1 MELYHLRTFAAV
13 ARAGHLT
20 RAAERLFI
28 SQPAV
33 SAHIKALEED
43 LGVALF
49 TRSAKGMA
57 LTREGQDLLPRAEA
71 ILAQAEELRQAA
83 RILSQEVRGEL
94 RLALH
99 TDPQFLRILPLL
111 DLLRATHPALEL
123 HLHQNMSRAITE
135 DVRAGRLDGGFA
147 YLSAPPEGDLCGL
160 RLAATELF
168 VVAPPAWR
176 ERIAPLTWDDLAAEP
191 WVWFTDGCSY
201 TRLHADRLAA
211 FSRSIR
217 KVAMTDYEETLRTLV
232 SSGAGLS
239 LMRQDE
245 AERCRDAGQVCV
257 WGGSGLLLEVYFL
270 YRRDSEPD
278 PAIRAVLAA
287 LRQTWGLTAGGCA

>member
-1 MELYHLRTFAAV
+1 MELHHLRTFVAV

-43 LGVALF
+43 LGLALF
-49 TRSAKGMA
+49 ARTPKGMT
-57 LTREGQDLLPRAEA
+57 LTREGRELLPLAES
-71 ILAQAEELRQAA
+71 ILQKSEELRRSA
-83 RILSQEVRGEL
+83 RTLSQEVRGEL
-94 RLALH
+94 RIALH
-99 TDPQFLRILPLL
+99 TDPQYLRILPLL
-111 DLLRATHPALEL
+111 HLMRDTHPGLEL

-147 YLSAPPEGDLCGL
+147 YLSAPPEGDLSGL
-160 RLAATELF
+160 RLTATELY
-168 VVAPPAWR
+168 VVAPPGWEAR
-176 ERIAPLTWDDLAAEP
+176 LAPLRWDDLAGEP
-191 WVWFTDGCSY
+191 WIWFTDGCSY
-201 TRLHADRLAA
+201 SRLHADRLAA

-217 KVAMTDYEETLRTLV
+217 KVAVTDYEETLRTLV
-232 SSGAGLS
+232 KSGAGLS

-245 AERCRDAGQVCV
+245 ALACRDAGEVCV

-270 YRRDSEPD
+270 HRRDRETD
-278 PAIRAVLAA
+278 PAIRALASA
-287 LRQTWGLTAGGCA
+287 LRHTWGLTAGGCA